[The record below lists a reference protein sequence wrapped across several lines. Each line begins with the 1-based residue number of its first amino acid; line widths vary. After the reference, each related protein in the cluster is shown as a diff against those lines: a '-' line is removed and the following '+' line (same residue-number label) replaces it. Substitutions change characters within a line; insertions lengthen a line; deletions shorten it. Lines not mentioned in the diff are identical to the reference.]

1 MRNKRW
7 TTYGKILGTAIL
19 AVLLVRA
26 LLVTSCFIPSSG
38 MENSLY
44 KGEGV
49 LVNKWSYGLRLPFPS
64 WIGYH
69 RLATDKAVKGDVVV
83 FNNPLPVKNNQRL
96 ETRDL
101 FISRCIGTPGDTLL
115 LNEDLLAVDGEVFSP
130 DSKALFVYPSSSEDF
145 LLETLMSLGLSDN
158 ALVGYAAGGK
168 YIRSFSHYEYYL
180 VTQRVGDSIP
190 FTPFNESMAR
200 LQRTGEH
207 RSLPDIVAISQTDS
221 TRPTALDSV
230 RHLTNNVVAQGLAL
244 GAHPFVIPT
253 KGKSVRVYPWNVKL
267 LCNTLVSHEHRKATV
282 KGDSLMLGGKYVQE
296 VVFSKDYYWMASN
309 DPVNFNDS
317 RLFGFVPED
326 HLIGKAWLIWYPAR
340 KGRFFRRVH

>member
-1 MRNKRW
+1 MKRW
-7 TTYGKILGTAIL
+7 TIYGKILGTAIV

-64 WIGYH
+64 VFGYH
-69 RLATDKAVKGDVVV
+69 RWAPSRAVKGDVVL
-83 FNNPLPVKNNQRL
+83 FNNPFPDNFKERL
-96 ETRDL
+96 EARSL

-115 LNEDLLAVDGEVFSP
+115 LNKDLLAVDGEVFSP
-130 DSKALFVYPSSSEDF
+130 DTKELYIYPSAAED
-145 LLETLMSLGLSDN
+145 LLLKTLSSLGLTDN
-158 ALVGYAAGGK
+158 VLVGYEAGGK

-180 VTQRVGDSIP
+180 VSQRLGDAVSFVPVKTTTQ
-190 FTPFNESMAR
+190 
-200 LQRTGEH
+200 
-207 RSLPDIVAISQTDS
+207 
-221 TRPTALDSV
+221 LD
-230 RHLTNNVVAQGLAL
+230 
-244 GAHPFVIPT
+244 AHPFVIPA

-267 LCNTLVSHEHRKATV
+267 LCNTLTTHEHRRADV
-282 KGDSLMLGGKYVQE
+282 KGDSLFVDGHPVTYVA
-296 VVFSKDYYWMASN
+296 FTKDYYWMASN

-326 HLIGKAWLIWYPAR
+326 HLIGKAWRIWYTTR
-340 KGRFFRRVH
+340 KGRFFQRVH